1 MIPNQMRDQLHAT
14 IDAPMA
20 TPLATPAE
28 PALDR
33 PAWWRS
39 GVIYQVY
46 PRSFSDTNGDGVG
59 DLAGLINHLDYLND
73 GSPASLGIDAIW
85 LSPIYPSAGFDSGYD
100 VSDYT
105 EIDPLFG
112 DLADFDR
119 LVTEAHRRGIR
130 LILDQVLNH
139 TSYLHPWFV
148 ASRSARTGSQADWYI
163 WRDPAG
169 YGPGGRPRRPN
180 NWVSFFGG
188 PAWTWDETRRQ
199 FYLHTFLPEQPDLNW
214 RHPEV
219 RAALFDVIRT
229 WLDRGVDGLRFDVF
243 NAFYKH
249 AELPSN
255 PYRPG
260 GRRAYSRQVHLYDKN
275 QPELLELLAEIR
287 RVVDERPG
295 RMTVGELFE
304 GSVVQAAS
312 YAQPGHLIFDFSLIH
327 QPWRARAF
335 ARAVAEREAAFGP
348 EGWPTVVMSNHD
360 QPRSASR
367 YDGAAGDAR
376 AKVAATL
383 LLTLRG
389 TPFLYYGEE
398 IGLRD
403 VEIPRDEIQDPA
415 ARRSKGWWN
424 RDQART
430 PMPWGPGPNDGFS
443 TGRPWLR
450 MSLEGATRNVKSQ
463 VADPGSILSHYRR
476 LTWLRRSSPALAVGS
491 YQELAIG
498 DASVFAYLRR
508 AGGQTALVLLSFGR
522 RSVPIALPPSPSG
535 RPWRAALSTHD
546 PLPPG
551 VERTKLRPL
560 EAVILVDD

>member
-1 MIPNQMRDQLHAT
+1 MIPNQMRDQLDAT
-14 IDAPMA
+14 IDGPAAAPLSA
-20 TPLATPAE
+20 PAE
-28 PALDR
+28 PAPDGR
-33 PAWWRS
+33 EWWRS
-39 GVIYQVY
+39 GLIYQVY

-85 LSPIYPSAGFDSGYD
+85 LSPIYPSAGFDLGYD

-105 EIDPLFG
+105 AIDPLFG
-112 DLADFDR
+112 DLTDFDR
-119 LVTEAHRRGIR
+119 LVAEAHRRGIR

-148 ASRSARTGSQADWYI
+148 ASRSARTGPRADWYL

-188 PAWTWDETRRQ
+188 PAWTWDEVRRQ

-214 RHPEV
+214 RNPGV
-219 RAALFDVIRT
+219 RAALLDVIRT
-229 WLDRGVDGLRFDVF
+229 WLGRGVDGLRFDVF

-249 AELPSN
+249 AELLSN

-287 RVVDERPG
+287 RIVDERPG

-304 GSVVQAAS
+304 GSVEQAAS

-327 QPWRARAF
+327 QPWTARAF

-348 EGWPTVVMSNHD
+348 QGWPTVVMSNHD

-367 YDGAAGDAR
+367 YDRADGDAR
-376 AKVAATL
+376 ARVAATM

-403 VEIPRDEIQDPA
+403 VDIPRDEIQDLA

-424 RDQART
+424 RDQARA
-430 PMPWGPGPNDGFS
+430 PMPWGSGPNDGFS

-450 MSLEGATRNVKSQ
+450 MSPEGATRNVSDQ
-463 VADPGSILSHYRR
+463 LADPDSILSHYRR
-476 LTWLRRSSPALAVGS
+476 LAWLRRSSPALSVGS

-498 DASVFAYLRR
+498 DSSVFAYLRR
-508 AGGQTALVLLSFGR
+508 AGGQSALVLLGFGR
-522 RSVPIALPPSPSG
+522 RSVPVALPPSPSG
-535 RPWRAALSTHD
+535 RPWRAALSTHAA
-546 PLPPG
+546 LPAG
-551 VERTKLRPL
+551 VERTELRPL